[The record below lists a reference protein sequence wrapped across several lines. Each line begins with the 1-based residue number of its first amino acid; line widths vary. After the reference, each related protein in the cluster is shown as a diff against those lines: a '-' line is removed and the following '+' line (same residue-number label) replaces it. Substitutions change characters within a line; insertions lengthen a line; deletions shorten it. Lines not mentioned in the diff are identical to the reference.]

1 MTGEVWE
8 LRFVLIYLSC
18 DSIASFPL
26 INGVQ
31 SPFHQCCAV
40 KLQGEDEEFLF
51 WRPGGRKVRLI
62 VSLGT
67 CNFKL

>member
-18 DSIASFPL
+18 GSIASFPL

-31 SPFHQCCAV
+31 SLFHQCCAV
-40 KLQGEDEEFLF
+40 KLQREDEEFLF
-51 WRPGGRKVRLI
+51 WRFGGKKIRLI

-67 CNFKL
+67 CNVKL